1 MTLLNSHYC
10 PSDLDLIRL
19 IHSYKRAYINQHSSQ
34 QSLGRERYLLIP
46 TVIPLSLG
54 LSWVIIVRSWEV
66 QDLLPQLCSH
76 VNSFLTCASHR
87 AILSLASILY
97 WLLSPLHHPH
107 TTIPLAVWDL
117 GPASGIALPLR
128 RKSALLCSSPWTRR
142 SFISKGKMF
151 YFAPELE
158 QWNISCKPGN

>member
-19 IHSYKRAYINQHSSQ
+19 IHSYKRAYVISTPANSLLWGKGICLPRPSSLCP
-34 QSLGRERYLLIP
+34 SVCPE
-46 TVIPLSLG
+46 S
-54 LSWVIIVRSWEV
+54 SVRSWEV

-76 VNSFLTCASHR
+76 VNSLLTCASHR
-87 AILSLASILY
+87 AILSLASIFY

-107 TTIPLAVWDL
+107 TTISLAVWDL

-142 SFISKGKMF
+142 SFIFKGKMF